1 MTTTQRTRP
10 TVVGA
15 PTTTRRLSLMVGLTV
30 IGLLIG
36 LLGGW
41 ALFGATD
48 VIAVDGGEIADR
60 QIEMTEMISGAFE
73 AWTSNDVDSVLS
85 YYTDTATFV
94 ALGVEYPVADGSL
107 AGYVRSF
114 SGAPGMESVEPMV
127 VVVGNTVVSFHT
139 YEGMTLMNVFDFTSS
154 GEVLIARHEVSS

>member
-1 MTTTQRTRP
+1 MTTTQQERP

-15 PTTTRRLSLMVGLTV
+15 PTTTRRPWLLIGMVV

-41 ALFGATD
+41 LLFGSTD
-48 VIAVDGGEIADR
+48 VIAVDGGDLTDR
-60 QIEMTEMISGAFE
+60 QIEMTETVSGAFE
-73 AWTSNDVDSVLS
+73 AWTSNDVSTVLS
-85 YYTDTATFV
+85 HYTDTATFV

-107 AGYVRSF
+107 ARYVGSF
-114 SGAPGMESVEPMV
+114 FGAAEMESVEPMV
-127 VVVGNTVVSFHT
+127 VVDGNTVVSFHS